1 MQICSKNECQKKFQ
15 NIFHI
20 IFVPSMDA
28 GGLSYNFRKKSK
40 KKFSNLCVN
49 FMDHQATD
57 RLLQKPEKWK
67 PYISFSESAT
77 LYFSAKS
84 LQKYIDEAKLVHTFM
99 YDDDIIL
106 YEVQTILFKLRAE
119 SSTN

>member
-1 MQICSKNECQKKFQ
+1 MNAENFLEYLSYYFCPIME
-15 NIFHI
+15 
-20 IFVPSMDA
+20 A
-28 GGLSYNFRKKSK
+28 GGLSYNFRKKKSK

-99 YDDDIIL
+99 YDDDDDIIL